1 MGLNSACRQITN
13 AIVILVFSELCAAQ
27 IYSLGP
33 HNLRG
38 RGCPACHVLHTSG
51 TPLVDVAESDAQV
64 LWGST
69 LDHVAFTSVSNQTIE
84 VPASMTDPQD
94 PLFHTA
100 VCLTC
105 HDGSV
110 AIVGMI
116 GRTFDSYEAVAQV
129 SVENLELGKTYTVH
143 PVHVP
148 YLPNTGCGLPT
159 PTCNPNHWPSKV
171 DAQGALTWVTDNL
184 GKKNTENFGRALRF
198 YSATSNGG
206 QAMVEC
212 STCHNPHSVDFA
224 ETRLGNGQW
233 AVTKSRHFVR
243 GWYDAEDK
251 KSDSVSRFCR
261 SCHYSSSNEY
271 VAMRD

>member
-1 MGLNSACRQITN
+1 MGLKSACRQMTS

-27 IYSLGP
+27 IYGLGP
-33 HNLRG
+33 HNLSG

-51 TPLVDVAESDAQV
+51 APLVDVPESEEQL
-64 LWGST
+64 LWGSK
-69 LDHVAFTSVSNQTIE
+69 LDHVPYTSVSNQAID

-94 PLFHTA
+94 PLFHTT
-100 VCLTC
+100 VCLAC

-110 AIVGMI
+110 ATLGMI
-116 GRTFDSYEAVAQV
+116 GRTFDSHEAMAQV
-129 SVENLELGKTYTVH
+129 SVENLELGRTYTVH

-148 YLPNTGCGLPT
+148 YLPNTGCEIQT

-171 DAQGALTWVTDNL
+171 DGQGSLMWVTDNFT
-184 GKKNTENFGRALRF
+184 KKFTENYGRDLRF

-224 ETRLGNGQW
+224 ETQLGNGKRVV
-233 AVTKSRHFVR
+233 AKSQHFIR

-271 VAMRD
+271 VAMKD